1 MPEPRI
7 SLRVLIVE
15 DSADDAE
22 LLVRAVRQSGYEPA
36 FDRVESAAAM
46 RAALHEKPWDLILS
60 DYMIPGFGAME
71 ALRIAKESD
80 LDLPFIVI
88 SGKVGEEALVE
99 VMKAGA
105 SDFLLKGYLGRL
117 GSVIKRELADAA
129 ARRAMRQARIE
140 WRAAFDAVR
149 DPIFIHDADFR
160 ILRANLA
167 YAALAGVPITQVIGK
182 RYWEVFPV
190 QDGPLP
196 GCRAITEGLQG
207 WKEEEFA
214 LTTGEAY
221 ASRSFAV
228 TNDRGEYLY
237 SFHVLQDVT
246 ERNRI
251 RDAVQTSERRF
262 RSLIESSADAFFVID
277 PAGKIIY
284 RSESGANLTGY
295 KADDLL
301 EHEIMQFLAPEDIP
315 IAQRALGEVLRA
327 PGKILSAELRL
338 RRVDGAVIDAEFVAK
353 NCLDIPEV
361 CGIVITARDITV
373 RKKADRELK
382 LFRAL
387 IDQSSDAIEVS
398 DPTTLQLLDVNDRAC
413 QDLGYSRQELLAM
426 TVRDIDPT
434 LDRSVEDKVKEQLRT
449 AGFARLNTVH
459 RRKDDSTFPV
469 EVNVRHVEL
478 DRSYR
483 VASVRDVSERQRAE
497 EATRQLA
504 ERLTTTLESI
514 TDAFFTV
521 DQAWRFTFLNRE
533 AERLLARTREELI
546 GQDLWVEFPSAVG
559 SMFDREYHR
568 AIEDQQSV
576 EFEQFYAPLGT
587 WFSVRAYPSKQ
598 GLAVYFRDIGERKL
612 AEEAVRERI
621 RLQDQLVR
629 IAASVPGLIYSLQL
643 RPDGSIALPYVSGA
657 LKEIFD
663 LEPAD
668 VIEDATP
675 VFSMIHPDDIGHV
688 NEVIAETARTLAPSR
703 IEFRV
708 RRTERGEVW
717 VEAHSLPQREA
728 DGSVVWHGFIQDIT
742 ERKKTEARI
751 AYLNRVYAMLSGV
764 NTLIVRARDRE
775 ELFQEACR
783 IAVEAG
789 GFRMAWLGVLD
800 LRVMK
805 IMPAASAGMNDELL
819 AALAERYSVNELGSP
834 GIPLTTRAMT
844 KKTVVVV
851 SDLERDSTVVF
862 RERLVAAEI
871 GSMAILPLVVSDQ
884 AVGILTLYAG
894 ESEFFREEELKLLS
908 ELAGDIAFAIEHIGR
923 QERLDFMAY
932 YDELTGLANRN
943 LFLDRVTQYLHSAAS
958 GGHHVAVFLIDL
970 ERFKNI
976 NDSLGRPA
984 GDALLRQVAEWL
996 TSRAGDANLLAH
1008 IGADH
1013 FAAVLPEEKQ
1023 GGNLGRLLETWME
1036 ALVNHPFRL
1045 NDAEFRVTFK
1055 IGVARFPD
1063 DGADAETLFRNA
1075 EAALKKA
1082 KAGGERYLFYA
1093 QQMTELVAGKVALEN
1108 QLRQALDNGEFVL
1121 HYQPKVNLA
1130 SGKVTSAEAL
1140 IRWNDPRTGLVPPG
1154 RFIPILEE
1162 TGLIYEVGRWALNQ
1176 AIADYLRWRAAGLP
1190 AVRIAVN
1197 VSALQLRR
1205 REFIAEIE
1213 QAIGI
1218 DANAAAGLEL
1228 EITESLIMEDIKQ
1241 NIVRLQAIR
1250 GLDISIAIDDF
1261 GTGFSSLSYLAKLPV
1276 DTLKIDRSF
1285 VIDMT
1290 AGPQGLALVSTI
1302 IDLAHSLKLKVV
1314 AEGVETEEQSRLLR
1328 LLDCDEMQGFLFS
1341 KPVPAEI
1348 FETRFLALPPAAAN

>member
-1 MPEPRI
+1 MPEPRT

-46 RAALHEKPWDLILS
+46 RAAVYDKPWDLILS
-60 DYMIPGFGAME
+60 DYMIPGFGGME
-71 ALRIAKESD
+71 ALRIAKESG

-105 SDFLLKGYLGRL
+105 NDFLLKGYLGRL
-117 GSVIKRELADAA
+117 GSVIKRELADAV
-129 ARRAMRQARIE
+129 ARRGMRQARIE

-167 YAALAGVPITQVIGK
+167 YAALAGLPITEVIGK
-182 RYWEVFPV
+182 PYWEVFPV

-196 GCRAITEGLQG
+196 GCRAITEGLRG

-214 LTTGEAY
+214 LTTGEAF

-228 TNDRGEYLY
+228 TNDHGEYLY

-251 RDAVQTSERRF
+251 RDAVETSERRF
-262 RSLIESSADAFFVID
+262 RNLIENSADAFFVID
-277 PAGKIIY
+277 PAGKLIY

-295 KADDLL
+295 TAEALL
-301 EHEIMQFLAPEDIP
+301 GQEIMQFLAPEDIP
-315 IAQRALGEVLRA
+315 AAQRALGEVLGA
-327 PGKILSAELRL
+327 PGKVVSAELRL
-338 RRVDGAVIDAEFVAK
+338 RRVDGSLIDAGFVAK
-353 NCLDIPEV
+353 NCMDIPEV
-361 CGIVITARDITV
+361 GGIVITARDIT
-373 RKKADRELK
+373 E
-382 LFRAL
+382 
-387 IDQSSDAIEVS
+387 
-398 DPTTLQLLDVNDRAC
+398 
-413 QDLGYSRQELLAM
+413 
-426 TVRDIDPT
+426 
-434 LDRSVEDKVKEQLRT
+434 
-449 AGFARLNTVH
+449 
-459 RRKDDSTFPV
+459 RR
-469 EVNVRHVEL
+469 
-478 DRSYR
+478 
-483 VASVRDVSERQRAE
+483 RAE

-521 DQAWRFTFLNRE
+521 DQAWRFTFLNHE

-559 SMFDREYHR
+559 SVFDREYHR
-568 AIEDQQSV
+568 AVEDQQSV
-576 EFEQFYAPLGT
+576 EFEDFYSPLGA
-587 WFSVRAYPSKQ
+587 WFGVRAYPSKQ
-598 GLAVYFRDIGERKL
+598 GLAVYFRDIGERKR
-612 AEEAVRERI
+612 AEEVLRERV

-629 IAASVPGLIYSLQL
+629 IAASVPGLIYSFQL
-643 RPDGSIALPYVSGA
+643 RPDGSTALPYVSGA
-657 LKEIFD
+657 LKDIFD

-668 VIEDATP
+668 VIDDATP
-675 VFSMIHPDDIGHV
+675 VLSMIHPDDIGHV
-688 NEVIAETARTLAPSR
+688 NEVIAETARTLATSR

-708 RRTERGEVW
+708 RRTELREIW
-717 VEAHSLPQREA
+717 VEAHSLPQHEA
-728 DGSVVWHGFIQDIT
+728 DGSVVWHGFMQNIT

-751 AYLNRVYAMLSGV
+751 AYLNRVYAMLSGI
-764 NTLIVRARDRE
+764 NTLLVRVRDRE
-775 ELFQEACR
+775 ELFKEACR

-819 AALAERYSVNELGSP
+819 AAVAERYAVNELGSP

-844 KKTVVVV
+844 EKTIVVTN
-851 SDLERDSTVVF
+851 DLELSSTVVY
-862 RERLVAAEI
+862 REKLVAAQI
-871 GSMAILPLVVSDQ
+871 GSMAILPLVVSDE
-884 AVGILTLYAG
+884 AVGMLALYAS
-894 ESEFFREEELKLLS
+894 EREFFREEELKLLT

-932 YDELTGLANRN
+932 YDELTGLANRK
-943 LFLDRVTQYLHSAAS
+943 LFLDRVTQYVHSAAS
-958 GGHHVAVFLIDL
+958 GGHQLALFLIDL

-996 TSRAGDANLLAH
+996 TNRAGDANLLAH
-1008 IGADH
+1008 VGADH
-1013 FAAVLPEEKQ
+1013 FAAVLPEDRQ
-1023 GGNLGRLLETWME
+1023 GGNLGRLLETWMD
-1036 ALVNHPFRL
+1036 ALTNHPFVL
-1045 NDAEFRVTFK
+1045 NGAEFRVAFK

-1063 DGADAETLFRNA
+1063 DGADAESLFRNA

-1108 QLRQALDNGEFVL
+1108 QLRHALENGEFVL

-1130 SGKVTSAEAL
+1130 SGKITSAEAL

-1213 QAIGI
+1213 QAIGV

-1228 EITESLIMEDIKQ
+1228 EITESLIMEDITQ

-1285 VIDMT
+1285 VIDMA

-1302 IDLAHSLKLKVV
+1302 ISLAHSLKLKVV

-1328 LLDCDEMQGFLFS
+1328 SLDCDEMQGYLFS
-1341 KPVPAEI
+1341 RPVPADV
-1348 FETRFLALPPAAAN
+1348 FEKRFLAPPAVGG